1 VGDVVQRYESPEHQ
15 DLGDAALTELEVYL
29 KTPEGAAWAKQHNLD
44 ATALADLP
52 KDEFLRGKKFKIGKD
67 RTVEASVGDVIAL
80 MGDFY
85 RTPEALR
92 SAPDAELKELL
103 EAINQE
109 RAGKLGGGRANAEY
123 QRITKAYRPY
133 GETFIELAKENKPHF
148 TPTNRDAWKELHVKA
163 IKMARGSGPGAG
175 DLDTALLH
183 DAAAGHFLTDAFASG
198 HLFNKKDLETA
209 IMLHLQRNPARPPN
223 PELGAYY
230 ALVESQ
236 GVTAQLVLKNIHDRL
251 NAEGVEVKNKKGMTW
266 RTFGDDHLK
275 NAEQTRHI
283 AALAIYLSRR
293 QVTLAANAGSPE
305 PDTDALANEILDL
318 LPDEESVRRVT
329 QTAIGYIPQAVGDIT
344 GLMYRQRR
352 VAEVGLQHLV
362 GPLAPVLRSNLET
375 LTDPGRR
382 KQLEQLQELQQRTGL
397 PQIAPSFT
405 LGTF

>member
-1 VGDVVQRYESPEHQ
+1 
-15 DLGDAALTELEVYL
+15 
-29 KTPEGAAWAKQHNLD
+29 
-44 ATALADLP
+44 
-52 KDEFLRGKKFKIGKD
+52 
-67 RTVEASVGDVIAL
+67 
-80 MGDFY
+80 
-85 RTPEALR
+85 
-92 SAPDAELKELL
+92 
-103 EAINQE
+103 
-109 RAGKLGGGRANAEY
+109 
-123 QRITKAYRPY
+123 
-133 GETFIELAKENKPHF
+133 
-148 TPTNRDAWKELHVKA
+148 
-163 IKMARGSGPGAG
+163 
-175 DLDTALLH
+175 
-183 DAAAGHFLTDAFASG
+183 
-198 HLFNKKDLETA
+198 
-209 IMLHLQRNPARPPN
+209 
-223 PELGAYY
+223 
-230 ALVESQ
+230 
-236 GVTAQLVLKNIHDRL
+236 VTAQLVLKNIHDRL